1 MRLHALVEGDVQ
13 GVGFRYATQRHAD
26 GIGVKGWVRNLED
39 GRVEVL
45 AEGERA
51 LLEDM
56 LAWLQHGPSGAYV
69 SSIEHEF
76 SDEPAQFSSFSIA
89 PTF

>member
-1 MRLHALVEGDVQ
+1 MRLHAFVEGDVQ
-13 GVGFRYATQRHAD
+13 GVGFRYSAQRHAES
-26 GIGVKGWVRNLED
+26 IGVTGWVRNLSD

-51 LLEDM
+51 QLEDM

-69 SSIEHEF
+69 SSTEHEF
-76 SDEPAQFSSFSIA
+76 SDEPAQFDRFSIA
-89 PTF
+89 PTS

>member
-1 MRLHALVEGDVQ
+1 MRLHAFVEGDVQ
-13 GVGFRYATQRHAD
+13 GVGFRYATQHHAD
-26 GIGVKGWVRNLED
+26 GIGVTGWVRNIAD

-45 AEGERA
+45 ADGERA
-51 LLEDM
+51 QLEDM

-69 SSIEHEF
+69 SSTEHEF
-76 SDEPAQFSSFSIA
+76 SDEPTQFNRFSIA